1 MKKMIK
7 GIWILVAAAGCGCGD
22 FDDSALRD
30 RIDSYKNRIEVL
42 QEKAAGLQ
50 TQLNDLSQLTNGNVI
65 TSVSQDSDGK
75 FIVTYK
81 DDSDQEYSVVLATM
95 DEMLDIPVLGVAL
108 DEEEGVYYWTQ
119 TVDGETSWLL
129 KGENGERIPVRGN
142 TPALSVDDEGYWT
155 VNGERLVD
163 AAGNPIGAEDGSSSI
178 FREASYEEGIFSLT
192 LGNGEKLTIPVFN
205 TLNLKLGAPAQVT
218 IVEPSA
224 GYRITY
230 ELSGEAQAEALVA
243 VAKEYGG
250 AKAEVNTAEQ
260 CIDVTFDASFSDRSD
275 AHIIVMAYDLENHV
289 VVKPVFFTTSTTS
302 QITISSKEELLQ
314 FAANVNAGAVPA
326 GMEVLLTADIDM
338 AGVTEW
344 TPIGNATLNAAS
356 NVGSMEITGGYP
368 FTGIFDGGGHIIR
381 NLNLSFENATDNQ
394 TFGLFG
400 VIKGAEIRNLQ
411 IGEESEAESSSLHV
425 RTPASIWAGVL
436 VGVAIDSKISDCT
449 SYASIDY
456 DSTSASSARAFVG
469 MVGCCFSDTKE
480 TWLDQVKNYGPV
492 EANVHGNTSN
502 NLSAAP
508 HIGGICALTSA
519 NSDNK
524 QMNHVDYCANY
535 GDIISDSA
543 RTAGVVGAANSY
555 TAFNSCFNYGNQTN
569 TVGDTGRLG
578 GISVILGTGSQ

>member
-192 LGNGEKLTIPVFN
+192 LGNGEKLTLRYDGSSNLSRDNRWFLFPSVMVAWN
-205 TLNLKLGAPAQVT
+205 LNREPFFQVKQIDLLKLRLSYGIMGSESVDPYSYQMTYNALDQNYTFGGTPA
-218 IVEPSA
+218 A
-224 GYRITY
+224 GYAVEELTDRLLGWEKTRSYNAGLDLAAFNNRLNFEADFFRKETFDIIMTRSIPSHVGG
-230 ELSGEAQAEALVA
+230 LSGP
-243 VAKEYGG
+243 K
-250 AKAEVNTAEQ
+250 
-260 CIDVTFDASFSDRSD
+260 
-275 AHIIVMAYDLENHV
+275 
-289 VVKPVFFTTSTTS
+289 
-302 QITISSKEELLQ
+302 
-314 FAANVNAGAVPA
+314 
-326 GMEVLLTADIDM
+326 
-338 AGVTEW
+338 
-344 TPIGNATLNAAS
+344 S
-356 NVGSMEITGGYP
+356 NVGTVLNKGFEISGSWRDRIKDFSYGVNLSVGFVRNRVLSLDGGQILANSNTLITKEGYP
-368 FTGIFDGGGHIIR
+368 IRSISMKPTVTTSRRRRSTTPRWFTATAR
-381 NLNLSFENATDNQ
+381 NCVP
-394 TFGLFG
+394 
-400 VIKGAEIRNLQ
+400 VI
-411 IGEESEAESSSLHV
+411 
-425 RTPASIWAGVL
+425 
-436 VGVAIDSKISDCT
+436 
-449 SYASIDY
+449 
-456 DSTSASSARAFVG
+456 
-469 MVGCCFSDTKE
+469 
-480 TWLDQVKNYGPV
+480 
-492 EANVHGNTSN
+492 
-502 NLSAAP
+502 
-508 HIGGICALTSA
+508 
-519 NSDNK
+519 
-524 QMNHVDYCANY
+524 
-535 GDIISDSA
+535 
-543 RTAGVVGAANSY
+543 
-555 TAFNSCFNYGNQTN
+555 
-569 TVGDTGRLG
+569 
-578 GISVILGTGSQ
+578 